1 MAPPIVAAPCSGRL
15 GCSHD
20 AGQVVRDLTSPNVT
34 LLFTGCRDHF
44 YPAFNMLV
52 PSKQRL
58 CPYITV
64 VAACVFWCFFA
75 HASSAAEEDVLEAGE
90 VVVAATRIPM
100 TPSRLAAATTVITQD
115 EIRRTPFHSGT
126 QIDDLLRSVPT
137 VQPSLL
143 GSRYTHPTAQFV
155 SIRGLGTRRALVL
168 LDGVPLNDGFGG
180 WINWGLV
187 PDHVERIEVLPGGGS
202 NLYGT
207 WAMGGIINIIS
218 QSGRPKT
225 GVSGDLNG
233 GSLGTNVQSVR
244 AQYSNDRTGLAL
256 GYRHFDTAG
265 FFTVPSSQRGPVD
278 TTVGSEHHQFTGTVS
293 HELTPHMSSTLSG
306 TYYTEDRSFGTSFSQ
321 GTRTIGTVSFG
332 LKGDQGAW
340 GVWEAKAF
348 AQWQTFRN
356 QIGLVLPSPFIRQFD
371 QLDRL
376 QTIPSND
383 VGGMAQWSAPLFS
396 FSRVVVGGDARAI
409 LAQSDEVLLSSQ
421 ASLVTRGKQV
431 GIGTFG
437 EWIVEPLHALTLTA
451 GARWDWWK
459 NFDGSRATASGPIT
473 QTQDNAASMVN
484 PKFSLLYRVNDR
496 VRIGGSVYQAFRAP
510 TLNEL
515 YRDFSSSGFTF
526 LSNDRLEPERLTG
539 GDMKV
544 EAEILKHGLLDFRAT
559 GHYDII
565 RDQILFVTQGPTSVM
580 RQNVGEGRSVGADIE
595 LRSRL
600 DDLLYMTVGYAFVD
614 SIITSFPGNPSRE
627 GLRIPNV
634 SQHQV
639 TAGLTIGQPNIA
651 QLTLQARYLSR
662 QFADDLNRQPIAD
675 FIVFDMAVRKRITQW
690 AELFI
695 NGENLTDRR
704 YIATQTGSLKTLGQ
718 PLLILGGLR
727 IEL

>member
-1 MAPPIVAAPCSGRL
+1 MLALSEQRFRPYATMVMAFVLWCS
-15 GCSHD
+15 
-20 AGQVVRDLTSPNVT
+20 
-34 LLFTGCRDHF
+34 
-44 YPAFNMLV
+44 
-52 PSKQRL
+52 
-58 CPYITV
+58 
-64 VAACVFWCFFA
+64 FA
-75 HASSAAEEDVLEAGE
+75 DTSSAREEDVLEVGE

-100 TPSRLAAATTVITQD
+100 APSRLSAAATILTKE
-115 EIRRTPFHSGT
+115 EIHRTPFHSGT

-143 GSRYTHPTAQFV
+143 GSRYNHPTAQFV

-187 PDHVERIEVLPGGGS
+187 PDHIERVEIIPGGGS

-225 GVSGDLNG
+225 GASGDLSG
-233 GSLGTNVQSVR
+233 GSLGTNTQSVR
-244 AQYSNDRTGLAL
+244 AQYSNDRTGVTLS
-256 GYRHFDTAG
+256 YRHVDTAG
-265 FFTVPSSQRGPVD
+265 FLTVPSYQRGPAD

-293 HELTPHMSSTLSG
+293 HALTPHITATLSG

-340 GVWEAKAF
+340 GVWEAKTF
-348 AQWQTFRN
+348 AQWQTFRH
-356 QIGLVLPSPFIRQFD
+356 QSGLVLPSPFVRQFD

-376 QTIPSND
+376 QAIPSND
-383 VGGMAQWSAPLFS
+383 IGGMAQWSAPLFS
-396 FSRVVVGGDARAI
+396 FSRIVIGGDARAI
-409 LAQSDEVLLSSQ
+409 LAQSEEVLAPSQ
-421 ASLVTRGKQV
+421 TPLVTRGKQV

-437 EWIVEPLHALTLTA
+437 EWIVEPFHALTLTA

-459 NFDGSRATASGPIT
+459 NFDGSRATGGEPMT
-473 QTQDNAASMVN
+473 QAQENAASMMN
-484 PKFSLLYRVNDR
+484 PKFSVLYRVNDR

-539 GDMKV
+539 GDMKI
-544 EAEILKHGLLDFRAT
+544 EMELLEHGLLDFRAT

-565 RDQILFVTQGPTSVM
+565 KDQILFITQGPTSVM
-580 RQNVGEGRSVGADIE
+580 RQNVGEGRSVGTDIE

-600 DDLLYMTVGYAFVD
+600 DDLLHMTVGYSFVD

-639 TAGLTIGQPNIA
+639 TAGFTIGRPSVV
-651 QLTLQARYLSR
+651 QLTLQGRYLSR

-675 FIVFDMAVRKRITQW
+675 FVVLDASLRKRIAPW
-690 AELFI
+690 AEVFFT
-695 NGENLTDRR
+695 GENLTDRR
-704 YIATQTGSLKTLGQ
+704 YIATQTGGLKTLGQ

-727 IEL
+727 IDL

>member
-1 MAPPIVAAPCSGRL
+1 MLALSEQRFRPYATMVMAFVLWYS
-15 GCSHD
+15 
-20 AGQVVRDLTSPNVT
+20 
-34 LLFTGCRDHF
+34 
-44 YPAFNMLV
+44 
-52 PSKQRL
+52 
-58 CPYITV
+58 
-64 VAACVFWCFFA
+64 FA
-75 HASSAAEEDVLEAGE
+75 DTSSAREEDILEVGE

-100 TPSRLAAATTVITQD
+100 APSRLSAAATILTKE
-115 EIRRTPFHSGT
+115 EIHRTPFHSGT

-143 GSRYTHPTAQFV
+143 GSRYNHPTAQFV

-187 PDHVERIEVLPGGGS
+187 PDHIERVEIIPGGGS

-225 GVSGDLNG
+225 GAGGDLSG
-233 GSLGTNVQSVR
+233 GSLGTNTQSVR
-244 AQYSNDRTGLAL
+244 AQYSNDRTGVTLS
-256 GYRHFDTAG
+256 YRHVDTTG
-265 FFTVPSSQRGPVD
+265 FLTVPSYQRGPAD
-278 TTVGSEHHQFTGTVS
+278 TIVGSEHHQFTGTVS
-293 HELTPHMSSTLSG
+293 HALTTHITATLSG
-306 TYYTEDRSFGTSFSQ
+306 TYYTEERSFGTSFSQ

-340 GVWEAKAF
+340 GVWEAKTF
-348 AQWQTFRN
+348 AQWQTFRH
-356 QIGLVLPSPFIRQFD
+356 QSGLVLPSPFVRQFD

-376 QTIPSND
+376 QAIPSND
-383 VGGMAQWSAPLFS
+383 IGGMAQWSAPLFS
-396 FSRVVVGGDARAI
+396 FSRIVIGGDARAI
-409 LAQSDEVLLSSQ
+409 LAQSEEVLAPFQ
-421 ASLVTRGKQV
+421 TPLVTRGKQV

-437 EWIVEPLHALTLTA
+437 EWIVEPFHALTLTA

-459 NFDGSRATASGPIT
+459 NFDGSRATGGEPMT
-473 QTQDNAASMVN
+473 QAQENAASMMN
-484 PKFSLLYRVNDR
+484 PKFSVLYRVNDR

-539 GDMKV
+539 GDMKI
-544 EAEILKHGLLDFRAT
+544 EMELLEHGLLDFRAT

-565 RDQILFVTQGPTSVM
+565 KDQILFITQGPTSVM
-580 RQNVGEGRSVGADIE
+580 RQNVGEGRSVGTDIE

-600 DDLLYMTVGYAFVD
+600 DDLLHMTVGYSFVD

-639 TAGLTIGQPNIA
+639 TAGFTIGRPSVV
-651 QLTLQARYLSR
+651 QLTLQGRYLSR

-675 FIVFDMAVRKRITQW
+675 FVVLDASLRKRIAPW
-690 AELFI
+690 AEVFFT
-695 NGENLTDRR
+695 GENLTDRR
-704 YIATQTGSLKTLGQ
+704 YIATQTGGLKTLGQ

-727 IEL
+727 IDL

>member
-1 MAPPIVAAPCSGRL
+1 ML
-15 GCSHD
+15 
-20 AGQVVRDLTSPNVT
+20 SP
-34 LLFTGCRDHF
+34 
-44 YPAFNMLV
+44 
-52 PSKQRL
+52 SEQRFR
-58 CPYITV
+58 PYTTV
-64 VAACVFWCFFA
+64 VMAFVLWCSFA
-75 HASSAAEEDVLEAGE
+75 DTSSAMEEDVLDAGE

-100 TPSRLAAATTVITQD
+100 APSRLSAATIVITQD
-115 EIRRTPFHSGT
+115 DIRRTPFHSGT

-143 GSRYTHPTAQFV
+143 GSRYNHPTAQFV

-187 PDHVERIEVLPGGGS
+187 PDHVERVEIIPGGGS
-202 NLYGT
+202 NLYGS

-225 GVSGDLNG
+225 GASGDLNG
-233 GSLGTNVQSVR
+233 GSLGTNTQSVR
-244 AQYSNDRTGLAL
+244 AQYGNDRTGLTL
-256 GYRHFDTAG
+256 SYRRFDTAG
-265 FFTVPSSQRGPVD
+265 FFTVPSSQRGPAD
-278 TTVGSEHHQFTGTVS
+278 TTVGSEHHQFTGKVS
-293 HELTPHMSSTLSG
+293 HALTPHTTATLSG
-306 TYYTEDRSFGTSFSQ
+306 TYYTEDRSFGTSFSH

-332 LKGDQGAW
+332 LKGDQGIW
-340 GVWEAKAF
+340 GVWEAKTF

-356 QIGLVLPSPFIRQFD
+356 QSGVVLPSPFIRQFD

-396 FSRVVVGGDARAI
+396 FSRIVVGGDARAI
-409 LAQSDEVLLSSQ
+409 LAQSEEVLAPSQ
-421 ASLVTRGKQV
+421 TPLVTRGKQV

-437 EWIVEPLHALTLTA
+437 EWIVEPFHALVLTA

-459 NFDGSRATASGPIT
+459 SFDGSRTAASGSIT
-473 QTQDNAASMVN
+473 QPQDNAASIVN
-484 PKFSLLYRVNDR
+484 PKFSLLYSLNDR
-496 VRIGGSVYQAFRAP
+496 VRLGASIYQAFRAP

-539 GDMKV
+539 GDMKIEV
-544 EAEILKHGLLDFRAT
+544 ELLQRGLLDFRAT
-559 GHYDII
+559 AHYDVIK
-565 RDQILFVTQGPTSVM
+565 DQILFVSQGPTSVV
-580 RQNVGEGRSVGADIE
+580 RQNVGEGRSVGTDIE

-600 DDLLYMTVGYAFVD
+600 DDLLYLTVAYSFAD

-627 GLRIPNV
+627 GLHIPNI

-639 TAGLTIGQPNIA
+639 TAGFTIGRPNIV

-675 FIVFDMAVRKRITQW
+675 FVVLDASLRKRIAPW
-690 AELFI
+690 AQFFLT
-695 NGENLTDRR
+695 GENLTDRH
-704 YIATQTGSLKTLGQ
+704 YIATQTGGLKTLGQ

-727 IEL
+727 IDL

>member
-1 MAPPIVAAPCSGRL
+1 MAFV
-15 GCSHD
+15 
-20 AGQVVRDLTSPNVT
+20 
-34 LLFTGCRDHF
+34 
-44 YPAFNMLV
+44 
-52 PSKQRL
+52 L
-58 CPYITV
+58 CGSFV
-64 VAACVFWCFFA
+64 
-75 HASSAAEEDVLEAGE
+75 HQSSAAEEDALEAGE

-100 TPSRLAAATTVITQD
+100 APSRLSAAATVFTQD
-115 EIRRTPFHSGT
+115 DIRRTPFYSGT
-126 QIDDLLRSVPT
+126 QIDDLLRYVPT

-143 GSRYTHPTAQFV
+143 GSRYNHPTAQFV

-187 PDHVERIEVLPGGGS
+187 PDRVERIEIIPGGGS
-202 NLYGT
+202 SLYGT
-207 WAMGGIINIIS
+207 WAMGGIINIIT

-225 GVSGDLNG
+225 GASGDLNG
-233 GSLGTNVQSVR
+233 GLLGTNTQSVR
-244 AQYSNDRTGLAL
+244 AQYGNDRTGVRLS
-256 GYRHFDTAG
+256 YRHFDTAG
-265 FFTVPSSQRGPVD
+265 FFTVPTYQRGPAD
-278 TTVGSEHHQFTGTVS
+278 TTVSSEHHQFTGAVS
-293 HELTPHMSSTLSG
+293 HELTPHMISTLSG
-306 TYYTEDRSFGTSFSQ
+306 TYYSEDRSFGTSFSH
-321 GTRTIGTVSFG
+321 GMRNIGTVSLG

-356 QIGLVLPSPFIRQFD
+356 QIGLVRPSPFIRQFD

-376 QTIPSND
+376 QMIPSND
-383 VGGMAQWSAPLFS
+383 VGGMAQWSVPLFS
-396 FSRVVVGGDARAI
+396 FSRIVVGGDARAI
-409 LAQSDEVLLSSQ
+409 LAQSDEILVPSQ
-421 ASLVTRGKQV
+421 TPLVTRGKQV
-431 GIGTFG
+431 GLGTFG
-437 EWIVEPLHALTLTA
+437 EWIIEPFHALTLTA

-459 NFDGSRATASGPIT
+459 NFDGSRAAVSGPIT

-484 PKFSLLYRVNDR
+484 PKFSLLYRVHDR

-539 GDMKV
+539 GDMKIEV
-544 EAEILKHGLLDFRAT
+544 ELLQHGLLDFRAT

-565 RDQILFVTQGPTSVM
+565 KDQILFVTQGPTSAI
-580 RQNVGEGRSVGADIE
+580 RQNVGESRSVGTDVE

-600 DDLLYMTVGYAFVD
+600 DDLLYMTVGYSFVD
-614 SIITSFPGNPSRE
+614 SIITSFPGSPSRE

-634 SQHQV
+634 SRHQV
-639 TAGLTIGQPNIA
+639 TAGFTVGRPSVV

-662 QFADDLNRQPIAD
+662 QFADDVNRQPIAD
-675 FIVFDMAVRKRITQW
+675 FVVLDASLRKRIAPW
-690 AELFI
+690 AEFFLT
-695 NGENLTDRR
+695 GENLTDRR

-718 PLLILGGLR
+718 PLLIIGGLR
-727 IEL
+727 IDL